1 MSSSDYVFSP
11 SAVAFYPVSL
21 RKVYEEGSGWPLDA
35 VPISTALYERILAGQ
50 ESGKRISVDSSGLPM
65 LVDPPPPDEQR
76 LVARARAWRD
86 AQLIVTDGLVAR
98 HRDERELGKLATS
111 LSSEQFREVMSYRE
125 ALRNWPDDP
134 AFPDPASRPEP
145 PAWLAEEGTN

>member
-65 LVDPPPPDEQR
+65 LVDPPRQTSSGSSR
-76 LVARARAWRD
+76 
-86 AQLIVTDGLVAR
+86 GLV
-98 HRDERELGKLATS
+98 HGATH
-111 LSSEQFREVMSYRE
+111 
-125 ALRNWPDDP
+125 N
-134 AFPDPASRPEP
+134 
-145 PAWLAEEGTN
+145 

>member
-35 VPISTALYERILAGQ
+35 VSVSTALYERILAGQ
-50 ESGKRISVDSSGLPM
+50 ESGKRIAVDSSGLPV
-65 LVDPPPPDEQR
+65 LVDPPPPDELR

-98 HRDERELGKLATS
+98 HRDERDLGSDTTLKP
-111 LSSEQFREVMSYRE
+111 EQFVEVMNYRA
-125 ALRNWPDDP
+125 ALRNWPDNP
-134 AFPDPASRPEP
+134 AFPDPASRPKP

>member
-1 MSSSDYVFSP
+1 EVGVES
-11 SAVAFYPVSL
+11 
-21 RKVYEEGSGWPLDA
+21 
-35 VPISTALYERILAGQ
+35 RI
-50 ESGKRISVDSSGLPM
+50 
-65 LVDPPPPDEQR
+65 PDEDR
-76 LVARARAWRD
+76 SARAG
-86 AQLIVTDGLVAR
+86 IVAR

-145 PAWLAEEGTN
+145 PAWLAEEDTN